1 MDSKYS
7 LFSFGSINKRLMF
20 PILTGVSHVL
30 IRIGN
35 FIIQKEKANNK
46 EIMDH
51 PVLLNCAMFF
61 GATLEFFPFII
72 EYLLSKSKK
81 NNIKK
86 KKKKNN
92 YLKVCS
98 LIFLIVFLE
107 YFASF
112 SLKLVRTEK
121 NIAFLEL
128 IAKLLTLGLTAV
140 ISIFMLN
147 MKYYIHHVI
156 GFIILLLGVFCYGL
170 IESAQYIKSIN
181 TIKSESFVF
190 LLIYLII
197 SLEGNIEKYLLEYEY
212 VSSHLI
218 VALEGLFGLIL
229 SFFALFILNEKCK
242 ENYYICDG
250 DQYEY
255 SYWNGFKEF
264 FLTSGMT
271 LGLGLYIL
279 GVFLFN
285 TFKMKTNQSYTP
297 THRSIGDNLSGVLF
311 WIMQLTIKYFRPE
324 TLSLYKSIL
333 QGLSYLVITIGLLIF
348 LELIIVHFCDM
359 DINTRDSINYRI
371 EKEKVEINTFQE
383 LACDILNNSI
393 ENKIVD
399 EEGE

>member
-1 MDSKYS
+1 MASQYS
-7 LFSFGSINKRLMF
+7 LFSFGSINKRLMY

-35 FIIQKEKANNK
+35 YIMQKEKVKNTQ
-46 EIMDH
+46 IMAH

-61 GATLEFFPFII
+61 GASLEIFPFII
-72 EYLLSKSKK
+72 EFLLSKSKK
-81 NNIKK
+81 NKPK
-86 KKKKNN
+86 QKKKKNN

-121 NIAFLEL
+121 NIGFLEL
-128 IAKLLTLGLTAV
+128 IAKLLTLGLTAI

-156 GFIILLLGVFCYGL
+156 GFIILLLGLFGYGL

-181 TIKSESFVF
+181 TIKTQYFVF

-197 SLEGNIEKYLLEYEY
+197 SLEGNIEKYLLDYEY

-229 SFFALFILNEKCK
+229 SVFATFILNEECK
-242 ENYYICDG
+242 DSYYICKG
-250 DQYEY
+250 VEY

-264 FLTSGMT
+264 FCTSGMT
-271 LGLGLYIL
+271 LGLCLYIL

-297 THRSIGDNLSGVLF
+297 THRSIGDNLSGILF
-311 WIMQLTIKYFRPE
+311 WIMQLTIKYFRPDQM
-324 TLSLYKSIL
+324 SVFKSIL
-333 QGLSYLVITIGLLIF
+333 QGLAYLVITIGLLIF
-348 LELIIVHFCDM
+348 LELIIVHFCNIDV
-359 DINTRDSINYRI
+359 NTRDNINYRI
-371 EKEKVEINTFQE
+371 EKEKVEINNYQE
-383 LACDILNNSI
+383 LGCDILNNSI
-393 ENKIVD
+393 ENQIFE
-399 EEGE
+399 EEGD